1 MYTALAGVLLNYF
14 HLVHD
19 TLCFLMIIN
28 CYLLPPAE
36 IHQLV
41 YIYFANSAITIR
53 WKITYHSHRLV
64 VSCCSW
70 RIGSI
75 FLLSFFF
82 NSFFFYRDKIV
93 HSRMGCEKLRLF
105 LFLNWLFL
113 LNIYIYIYI
122 YIWTVVSGVNKQF
135 KFIILNKKNRF

>member
-1 MYTALAGVLLNYF
+1 MKKYSDKKKDTKRKETTKYSTNITTNVCKKFAILPFPWWNCKTIMYTALAGVLLNYF

-19 TLCFLMIIN
+19 TLCFLVIIN

-75 FLLSFFF
+75 FLLSFFKL
-82 NSFFFYRDKIV
+82 FFCFTEIRSCTRAWAVK
-93 HSRMGCEKLRLF
+93 S
-105 LFLNWLFL
+105 
-113 LNIYIYIYI
+113 
-122 YIWTVVSGVNKQF
+122 
-135 KFIILNKKNRF
+135 